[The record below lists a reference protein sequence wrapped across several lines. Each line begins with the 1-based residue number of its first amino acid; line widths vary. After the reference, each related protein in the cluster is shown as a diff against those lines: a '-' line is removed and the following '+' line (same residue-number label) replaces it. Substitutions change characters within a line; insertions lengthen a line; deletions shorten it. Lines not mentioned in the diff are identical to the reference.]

1 MGIMSLVM
9 RTAIRIHLALVTIIP
24 LWGAESQSF
33 VAPDWIEQHRSDAE
47 VVILDTRPE
56 PDYAKGHIPGA
67 ISINAS
73 DKMIDSSP
81 QGERVFHEWLTEL
94 FGRAGL
100 GPKDKIVVYDSKL
113 GPRAARAYWMLCY
126 AGQQTVYML
135 QGGLEGWKEKQLP
148 IATEPS
154 PARAPTKYR
163 IKPQKKYLASAQEVL
178 GVMKDRKVVVLDVRT
193 QGEYEGKSPAD
204 APRKGHIPGAMWI
217 EWKEFLN
224 ADGSAV
230 LEPEKLGVMLSQK
243 GITPDKQ
250 IVTYCQSGARAAMV
264 WAVLDDL
271 AYPKVKNYVGS
282 WNDWAGKKELPV
294 E

>member
-1 MGIMSLVM
+1 M
-9 RTAIRIHLALVTIIP
+9 RTVTLCLGLVASVAV
-24 LWGAESQSF
+24 WGADSQSF
-33 VAPDWIEQHRSDAE
+33 IAPDWIEQHRSDAE
-47 VVILDTRPE
+47 VVLLDARPE
-56 PDYAKGHIPGA
+56 AEYSKGHIPGA

-73 DKMIDSSP
+73 DKMIDTSA
-81 QGERVFHEWLTEL
+81 QGERAFHDWLTEI
-94 FGRAGL
+94 FSRAGL
-100 GPKDKIVVYDSKL
+100 RPKDKIVVYDSKL

-135 QGGLEGWKEKQLP
+135 QGGFEGWKEKQLP

-154 PARAPTKYR
+154 PARAATKYR
-163 IKPQKKYLASAQEVL
+163 LKPQKKYLASAQEVL
-178 GVMKDRKVVVLDVRT
+178 AGMKDRKVVVLDVRS
-193 QGEYEGKSPAD
+193 QGEYEGKAPAD
-204 APRKGHIPGAMWI
+204 APRKGHIPGALWV
-217 EWKEFLN
+217 EWKEFLT

-271 AYPKVKNYVGS
+271 SYPKVKNYVGS
-282 WNDWAGKKELPV
+282 WNEWAAKKELPV